1 MENSSPVRTGPQP
14 KAVAACAPSP
24 VVARLWLAG
33 GTTVAG
39 AAAGAGA
46 GAEVTAVAGVA
57 AAEAGVWPLLEA
69 VGAGDAA
76 AEDAV
81 AAAAEA
87 GVADADARPA
97 EDGADAPLVVGARPH
112 PVRDKAPMV
121 ITVAIFLNKIPPGL
135 GLEETTD
142 ALETMTSAES
152 ILGPLGRAGASRRR
166 RGASGVQ

>member
-14 KAVAACAPSP
+14 KAVAAWAPSP

-39 AAAGAGA
+39 AAASAGA
-46 GAEVTAVAGVA
+46 GVTAAAGVA

-81 AAAAEA
+81 AAAVGA
-87 GVADADARPA
+87 GVAGADARPA
-97 EDGADAPLVVGARPH
+97 EDGSDAPSVVGARPH

-121 ITVAIFLNKIPPGL
+121 VMMAIFLNKIPPG
-135 GLEETTD
+135 
-142 ALETMTSAES
+142 
-152 ILGPLGRAGASRRR
+152 
-166 RGASGVQ
+166 

>member
-46 GAEVTAVAGVA
+46 GAEVTAAAGVA
-57 AAEAGVWPLLEA
+57 AAEAGVWPLLET

-76 AEDAV
+76 AEDA
-81 AAAAEA
+81 AAAVVGAA
-87 GVADADARPA
+87 LDGADARPA
-97 EDGADAPLVVGARPH
+97 EDWADAPFVVGATPH
-112 PVRDKAPMV
+112 PVKDKAPIV
-121 ITVAIFLNKIPPGL
+121 ITMAIFLNKIPL
-135 GLEETTD
+135 
-142 ALETMTSAES
+142 
-152 ILGPLGRAGASRRR
+152 RAWDLSKRLSQLSDGECGKHLSTPW
-166 RGASGVQ
+166 